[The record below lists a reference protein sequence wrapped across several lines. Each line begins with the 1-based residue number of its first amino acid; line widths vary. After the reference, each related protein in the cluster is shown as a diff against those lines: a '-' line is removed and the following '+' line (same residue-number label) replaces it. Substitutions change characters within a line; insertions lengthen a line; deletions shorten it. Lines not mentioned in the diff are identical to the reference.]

1 MTLAPWQQRVY
12 DQALAALEAG
22 RLGHALLFCGPG
34 QLGKREVAT
43 RLAQRLLCTERQ
55 ADGAPCGTCRSC
67 HLFQAGTHPDYQ
79 FVSFIPNKEG
89 TKLRTEIII
98 DQIRDVSGRLSL
110 TPQYGSVQIAVI
122 DPADAIN
129 HAASNALLKTLEEP
143 VPGRYLWLVS
153 AHPGRLS
160 ATIRSRCQRLE
171 FRLPPIAE
179 SRAWLTT
186 RGHATA
192 AADEALEAARG
203 HPGLAHEWLSGTGLA
218 LRREVATDLARLARG
233 ESAAMETAQRWA
245 ADEDL
250 GLRLRHAADLALLQ
264 AGRLTDP
271 ARARSLAAWFDHA
284 NGVRDLLR
292 TTVRADLALVELLMG
307 WRAADGGAS
316 KPGAP
321 GGRKG

>member
-1 MTLAPWQQRVY
+1 MAPWQQRVHA
-12 DQALAALEAG
+12 QVQGALEAG
-22 RLGHALLFCGPG
+22 RLGHALLFCGPA
-34 QLGKREVAT
+34 QLGKREVAQ
-43 RLAQRLLCTERQ
+43 RLAQGLLCTARA
-55 ADGAPCGTCRSC
+55 ADGSPCGHCRSC

-98 DQIRDVSGRLSL
+98 DQIREVSERLSL
-110 TPQYGSVQIAVI
+110 TPQYGHEQIAII

-129 HAASNALLKTLEEP
+129 FSASNALLKTLEEP

-160 ATIRSRCQRLE
+160 ATIRSRCQRVE
-171 FRLPPIAE
+171 FRLPPLPEA
-179 SRAWLTT
+179 RAWLIA
-186 RGHATA
+186 RGHAA
-192 AADEALEAARG
+192 NAVDEALEAARG
-203 HPGLAHEWLSGTGLA
+203 HPGLAHEWLSGSGMA
-218 LRREVATDLARLARG
+218 LRREVAGDLAKLARG
-233 ESAAMETAQRWA
+233 DGLATDTAQRWT
-245 ADEDL
+245 ADDDL
-250 GLRLRHAADLALLQ
+250 ELRLRHAADLALQQ

-307 WRAADGGAS
+307 WRAADGGAT
-316 KPGAP
+316 KPGTP
-321 GGRKG
+321 GGKKG

>member
-1 MTLAPWQQRVY
+1 
-12 DQALAALEAG
+12 
-22 RLGHALLFCGPG
+22 
-34 QLGKREVAT
+34 VAT
-43 RLAQRLLCTERQ
+43 RLAQGLLCTARG
-55 ADGAPCGTCRSC
+55 ADGAPCGACRSC
-67 HLFQAGTHPDYQ
+67 HLIQAGTHPDYQ

-98 DQIRDVSGRLSL
+98 DQIREMSDRLSL
-110 TPQYGSVQIAVI
+110 TPQYGSVQVAVI
-122 DPADAIN
+122 DPAEAIN
-129 HAASNALLKTLEEP
+129 VNASNALLKTLEEP

-179 SRAWLTT
+179 ARDWLRAQ
-186 RGHATA
+186 GHATA

-203 HPGLAHEWLSGTGLA
+203 HPGLAHEWLSGEGMA
-218 LRREVATDLARLARG
+218 VRREVAADLTRLARG
-233 ESAAMETAQRWA
+233 EGAASETAQRWVA
-245 ADEDL
+245 GENLD
-250 GLRLRHAADLALLQ
+250 LRLRHAADLALLQ

-284 NGVRDLLR
+284 NRVRDLLR
-292 TTVRADLALVELLMG
+292 TTVRSDLALVELLMG
-307 WRAADGGAS
+307 WRAADGGAT

-321 GGRKG
+321 GGKRG